1 MRGRRPGA
9 EGRGRSAPQPSG
21 ELPGPQRCV
30 CTRGGSRRIL
40 PARRAPPAAAPGP
53 WSVPRAGSYLG
64 APGSQLQSG
73 RRAGAGSFGCRWL
86 RLPGP
91 SLPRPRGRGWRSGRR
106 RGTGRRGKGAR
117 GGGGGAEGARG
128 VWHSQPS
135 EGPGSTLL
143 RGPSPRTHPATSAS
157 SHRALGRPLSMSPT
171 RSTASLSSAPNACT
185 YPPPP
190 HVLGRGDGRL
200 LNTEFDF
207 ANIYCAPSK
216 YQALCQG
223 LGVPRLAKQGF

>member
-1 MRGRRPGA
+1 MGGLGGCGAAGKERGTQGRGWVRGRRPGA

-117 GGGGGAEGARG
+117 GGGGRGRGEEGEERRA
-128 VWHSQPS
+128 
-135 EGPGSTLL
+135 
-143 RGPSPRTHPATSAS
+143 PAAS
-157 SHRALGRPLSMSPT
+157 GTANPQRAQAPLSCVVLPPAHT
-171 RSTASLSSAPNACT
+171 PRPQRPPIEPWGDPCLCPQPGQQPAS
-185 YPPPP
+185 PPPP
-190 HVLGRGDGRL
+190 TPAH
-200 LNTEFDF
+200 TH
-207 ANIYCAPSK
+207 
-216 YQALCQG
+216 
-223 LGVPRLAKQGF
+223 PRPMCWGGGMDAC